1 MKELDVQ
8 CKICGRKATIMVDDN
23 GTYHD
28 LILLDV
34 GMTKV
39 GNDIICTTHY
49 QDIMKKYTIPSLRTD
64 VDKVSSSKI
73 FASIMTTIPR
83 GTTTKDIDIT
93 KLVPEDAESVYVV
106 CTPAVPIA
114 VGASVKKDKDN
125 FIIMLSITKEYTSD
139 IPVTIFCSSITSEK
153 AKEITDSVSLASKA

>member
-1 MKELDVQ
+1 MTE
-8 CKICGRKATIMVDDN
+8 DD
-23 GTYHD
+23 GTYDD
-28 LILLDV
+28 LILLDI
-34 GMTKV
+34 GMTRI
-39 GNDIICTTHY
+39 GDSIICTTHY
-49 QDIMKKYTIPSLRTD
+49 QDVIKKYTIPSLRTD

-125 FIIMLSITKEYTSD
+125 FIVMLSIAKEYTSD
-139 IPVTIFCSSITSEK
+139 VPVTIFCSSITSEK
-153 AKEITDSVSLASKA
+153 AKEITDAVSLASKA